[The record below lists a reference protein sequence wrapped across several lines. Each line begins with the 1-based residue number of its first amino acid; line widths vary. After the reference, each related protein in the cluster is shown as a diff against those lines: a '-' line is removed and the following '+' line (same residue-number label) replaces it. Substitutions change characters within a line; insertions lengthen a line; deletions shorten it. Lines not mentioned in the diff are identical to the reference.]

1 MRHLCNRIYV
11 SRLKLSILENEYEG
25 EREKERKRRETYL
38 NFGVVCTCNI
48 DTNVLEMTAFYK
60 INMAP
65 PSTTLL
71 KSILGLK
78 FEF

>member
-1 MRHLCNRIYV
+1 MCTKSN
-11 SRLKLSILENEYEG
+11 G
-25 EREKERKRRETYL
+25 TYL
-38 NFGVVCTCNI
+38 NFGIVCTCNI
-48 DTNVLEMTAFYK
+48 DTNVLEMTAFYE